1 MLFLFTSRLYSI
13 VTLADVQKTPR
24 NELRCAWNELKTT
37 MDKCAYNELQAA
49 TFWIDFVQ
57 DFMFTDFERQC
68 TVRL

>member
-1 MLFLFTSRLYSI
+1 MPFLFTSRLHSI

-24 NELRCAWNELKTT
+24 NELRCACNELQTT

-57 DFMFTDFERQC
+57 DVMFTDFERHC

>member
-13 VTLADVQKTPR
+13 VTLADVEKTPV

-49 TFWIDFVQ
+49 TFWIDFYGWPFVSK
-57 DFMFTDFERQC
+57 
-68 TVRL
+68 L